1 MIAYIRGKLE
11 EVTETTVIIES
22 NGVGYEIVC
31 ANPHQFQTDD
41 AELIKVHTYHHVRE
55 DAQIL
60 YGFKKTEEKVLF
72 KQILNVSGIGPKGA
86 LSIVGQGKI
95 NEFVLAVED
104 EDEKY
109 LTQFPGVGKKTA
121 RQMILDLKGKLP
133 FNIDP
138 VVKFTNDKDN
148 GLTANRLGP
157 EVSEAIEALKV
168 LGYSDR
174 ELKAIT
180 PKLKQEE
187 GQSTDDLI
195 RKALALLAN

>member
-11 EVTETTVIIES
+11 EVTDTTVIIEAY
-22 NGVGYEIVC
+22 GVGYEVVC
-31 ANPHQFQTDD
+31 ANPHQFQT
-41 AELIKVHTYHHVRE
+41 EGIEVIKVHTYHHVRE

-60 YGFKKTEEKVLF
+60 YGFKKKEEKVLF

-138 VVKFTNDKDN
+138 VVERTKDKDK
-148 GLTANRLGP
+148 GLTANRLNP
-157 EVSEAIEALKV
+157 QVSEAIEALKV

-174 ELKAIT
+174 ELKGIT
-180 PKLKQEE
+180 PQLKQEE

-195 RKALALLAN
+195 RKGLALLAN